1 VYLDQCKG
9 VILRL
14 KNPLQNEFEASLKG
28 LSLETTENGKIRRA
42 LVFDDW
48 DEDDNGEVSYEEY
61 LSYHDD
67 DSIKMLRGGGG
78 TQQEI
83 QQATD
88 KLRMKV
94 ESETPV
100 ERLPKLPSIID
111 ELSAKTVNELLD
123 EFLYII
129 AVWIMKEKQS
139 CFQ

>member
-67 DSIKMLRGGGG
+67 DSIKMLRGGG
-78 TQQEI
+78 I
-83 QQATD
+83 
-88 KLRMKV
+88 KV